1 MKQPVVLKVYRG
13 EKLESVRQFEDK
25 QIVIGREGEV
35 QLQLTGDDISPI
47 HAMIEDRDGNYFLND
62 LGSKTGTRLNG
73 EMALE
78 DQIHSGDEIFIGPY
92 RLQFHVGVPKT
103 ATPPPARTETFAGTV
118 SRDVSHFDDDEETT
132 ETDFDFSLEPV
143 APILTSPSKSTQ
155 SVPPPQKPVSRVA
168 TPIMPTPQ
176 TPSRQPGMMPQTL
189 PAAPRVAPGAPPP
202 IPQAKKDEDKKR
214 SPFVMPTS
222 KKGKTFAPPSK
233 FKEAKEFVK
242 PGKGTA
248 VEVLVLWHER
258 VLSTYHF
265 FEKKPV
271 FIGGGQD
278 ADVVVPILSS
288 GSKYQLLKLG
298 TGITVCLSPEMTG
311 ELVRE
316 NNESYSISELG
327 RQNKIRNVGGGYE
340 VDLRQGEMLRID
352 LQNGMISLM
361 IRYKNDTPKPAMA
374 PLLDL
379 TASEVT
385 GVILAGVISAIF
397 FLYMSLYAPANL
409 MDDEAR
415 IEEPIRKAVVTFNH
429 FEKMPEPEK
438 PPEPPKEE
446 KKKVVEVTEK
456 KASVQAEKKS
466 ESLKPQKADMPKAI
480 NKPDPGKAAEVAP
493 KDTKDKTKKLTS
505 AIKQGAAIKTAPKEG
520 AQMKSDKPDPTKMG
534 LLSTFG
540 KGGAK
545 ASLDKAVN
553 GAGELAGLAQ
563 TSNGMAG
570 SDENRA
576 GDTLGG
582 KLKDTGAGGK
592 GTATYG
598 IAGVGT
604 NGRGTGNTGYG
615 TGGLGGKG
623 STKVDVG
630 GQDASFTGSID
641 KEAIRRVILAH
652 KAEIRFCYDKEL
664 QKNPGLAGKIS
675 IGWNITESG
684 SVQSASVENNE
695 MGNATVANCIVS
707 KLKTWG
713 FPQAPPDVLAHVTYP
728 FVFASN

>member
-1 MKQPVVLKVYRG
+1 LKQPVVLKVYRG
-13 EKLESVRQFEDK
+13 EKLEAVRQFEDK

-35 QLQLTGDDISPI
+35 QLQLAGDDISPI
-47 HAMIEDRDGNYFLND
+47 HAMIEDREGSYFLND

-78 DQIHSGDEIFIGPY
+78 EQIHSGDEIVIGPF
-92 RLQFHVGVPKT
+92 RLQFFIGVPK
-103 ATPPPARTETFAGTV
+103 AAAPPQARTETFAGTV
-118 SRDVSHFDDDEETT
+118 SRDISHFDDEEDEITSTDT
-132 ETDFDFSLEPV
+132 EFDFDLEPV
-143 APILTSPSKSTQ
+143 APILTTPPKPAAPRSAAPST
-155 SVPPPQKPVSRVA
+155 PPP
-168 TPIMPTPQ
+168 
-176 TPSRQPGMMPQTL
+176 TPSRQPGMVSQT
-189 PAAPRVAPGAPPP
+189 PPSAPRSTGMTGAPPP
-202 IPQAKKDEDKKR
+202 IPQAKRDEEKR
-214 SPFVMPTS
+214 RTPFVMPMS
-222 KKGKTFAPPSK
+222 AKKGKTFAPPSK
-233 FKEAKEFVK
+233 FKDAKEFVK

-248 VEVLVLWHER
+248 VEVLVVWKDR

-265 FEKKPV
+265 FDKKPV
-271 FIGGGQD
+271 FIGGGKD

-316 NNESYSISELG
+316 NNESFSISELG

-340 VDLRQGEMLRID
+340 VDLRQGEMLRLG
-352 LQNGMISLM
+352 LQNDMISLM

-409 MDDEAR
+409 MDDENR

-429 FEKMPEPEK
+429 VEKMPEEEK

-493 KDTKDKTKKLTS
+493 KDTKDKQKKLTS

-520 AQMKSDKPDPTKMG
+520 AQMKSDKPDPSKMG

-553 GAGELAGLAQ
+553 GGGELAGLAQ
-563 TSNGMAG
+563 NANGLAG

>member
-25 QIVIGREGEV
+25 QIVIGRDGDV
-35 QLQLTGDDISPI
+35 QLKLQAEEVSPI
-47 HAMIEDRDGNYFLND
+47 HAMIEDRDGSYVISD
-62 LGSKTGTRLNG
+62 LGSKTGTRVNG
-73 EMALE
+73 ESALE
-78 DQIHSGDEIFIGPY
+78 EQIRSGDEILIGPY
-92 RLQFHVGVPKT
+92 RLQFYIGAPKT
-103 ATPPPARTETFAGTV
+103 VAPPPPKPKTVAAG
-118 SRDVSHFDDDEETT
+118 VSHFDDEDTQVEFELA
-132 ETDFDFSLEPV
+132 LEPV
-143 APILTSPSKSTQ
+143 APILTAPPSKSTQ
-155 SVPPPQKPVSRVA
+155 PATAPPSKSAQPVTAPPSPRTA
-168 TPIMPTPQ
+168 PPRPPTP
-176 TPSRQPGMMPQTL
+176 S
-189 PAAPRVAPGAPPP
+189 APLAPPP
-202 IPQAKKDEDKKR
+202 VPKIKKEEQKR
-214 SPFVMPTS
+214 SPFVMPMK
-222 KKGKTFAPPSK
+222 KKGKTFAPPGK
-233 FKEAKEFVK
+233 FKDAREFVK

-248 VEVLVLWHER
+248 VEVLVVWKDR

-271 FIGGGQD
+271 YIGGGKD
-278 ADVVVPILSS
+278 ADVIVPILSS
-288 GSKYQLLKLG
+288 NSKYQLLKLG

-311 ELVRE
+311 ELIRD
-316 NNESYSISELG
+316 NNETFAISEIV
-327 RQNKIRNVGGGYE
+327 RANKLRNVGGGYE
-340 VDLRQGEMLRID
+340 LDLRQGEMLRIS
-352 LQNGMISLM
+352 LQNDMISLM

-415 IEEPIRKAVVTFNH
+415 IEEPLRKAVVTFTPPPVH
-429 FEKMPEPEK
+429 EEEK
-438 PPEPPKEE
+438 PPETPKEPV

-456 KASVQAEKKS
+456 KSSTLAEKKS
-466 ESLKPQKADMPKAI
+466 ESLKPQKADMKPAI
-480 NKPDPGKAAEVAP
+480 NKPNPGKAAEVAP
-493 KDTKDKTKKLTS
+493 KETKDKRKIMTS
-505 AIKQGAAIKTAPKEG
+505 AIKKGASIKTARKEG
-520 AQMKSDKPDPTKMG
+520 AQMKSDKPDPNKMG
-534 LLSTFG
+534 LLSAFA
-540 KGGAK
+540 KGGARS
-545 ASLDKAVN
+545 SLDKAYN
-553 GAGELAGLAQ
+553 GAGELAGMANQ
-563 TSNGMAG
+563 ANGMAG
-570 SDENRA
+570 SDENRP

-604 NGRGTGNTGYG
+604 NGRGTGYTGYG

-630 GQDASFTGSID
+630 GQDAAFTGSID

-684 SVQSASVENNE
+684 SVQNASVETNE
-695 MGNATVANCIVS
+695 MGNAKVANCIVRQ
-707 KLKTWG
+707 LKTWG